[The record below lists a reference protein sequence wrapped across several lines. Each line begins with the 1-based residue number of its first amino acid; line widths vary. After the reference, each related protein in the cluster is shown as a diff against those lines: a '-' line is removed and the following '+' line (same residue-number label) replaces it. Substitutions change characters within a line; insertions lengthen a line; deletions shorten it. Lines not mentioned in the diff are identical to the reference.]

1 MITEVVATKGI
12 IETGNKTPMFFSF
25 VKDSMDR
32 FFAGDYGEMCEEDL
46 LENTRANLLGERVV
60 AMYYT
65 ELTPEKKIYIIVDA
79 EDDAG
84 DRVVT
89 IMFPSEY

>member
-1 MITEVVATKGI
+1 MITEIVATKGI
-12 IETGNKTPMFFSF
+12 VEAGNKTPMFFSF

-46 LENTRANLLGERVV
+46 LENTRANLLGERIV
-60 AMYYT
+60 AMYDT
-65 ELTPEKKIYIIVDA
+65 ELTPEKKIYIIADA

-84 DRVVT
+84 DRIVT